1 MIELQYY
8 LYISIFLFCIGLF
21 LTLTRRNAVMILLG
35 VELLLN
41 AANLNF
47 IGFAPYYSIEG
58 QVIAIFV
65 MTLSAAEVA
74 VALAIILNAYR
85 RFQTVNL
92 DSLIELGEQRA
103 GSNGIER

>member
-1 MIELQYY
+1 MVEPQYY

-21 LTLTRRNAVMILLG
+21 LTLTRRNAIMILLG

-65 MTLSAAEVA
+65 MTLAAAEVA
-74 VALAIILNAYR
+74 VALAIVLNVYR
-85 RFQTVNL
+85 RFRTVNL
-92 DSLIELGEQRA
+92 NALRDLAE
-103 GSNGIER
+103 

>member
-1 MIELQYY
+1 MIEPQYY
-8 LYISIFLFCIGLF
+8 LYISILLFCIGLF
-21 LTLTRRNAVMILLG
+21 LILTRRNAIMILLG

-58 QVIAIFV
+58 QAVAIFV
-65 MTLSAAEVA
+65 ITLAAAEVA

-85 RFQTVNL
+85 RFRTVNL
-92 DSLIELGEQRA
+92 DSLLELGEKDDA
-103 GSNGIER
+103 